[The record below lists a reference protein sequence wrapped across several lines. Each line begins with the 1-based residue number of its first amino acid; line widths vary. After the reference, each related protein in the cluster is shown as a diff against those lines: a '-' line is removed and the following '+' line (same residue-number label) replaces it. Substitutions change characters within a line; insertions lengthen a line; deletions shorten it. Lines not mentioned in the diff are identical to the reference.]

1 MFRGFT
7 GSMKDNDDKSSGM
20 SEHKKSDEDMKS
32 ENAKSD
38 AINIQS
44 KTNEPVESPEDR
56 RMAFAQAAASSF
68 EKNQLWDNFD

>member
-7 GSMKDNDDKSSGM
+7 GSMKDHDDKSSGM
-20 SEHKKSDEDMKS
+20 SETKKSDEDMKS

-44 KTNEPVESPEDR
+44 KSNEPYETPEDR